1 LLGLEFVGSA
11 FCEPTFTALKNSSS
25 MSKKENVRP
34 SRTFSDLMTFLK
46 TATFHRIATQIEA
59 SSAHCRWVMLYLSKN
74 PNKLAREIAAEQ
86 FRPTEKETTTDAEPR
101 ETPEH

>member
-1 LLGLEFVGSA
+1 
-11 FCEPTFTALKNSSS
+11 
-25 MSKKENVRP
+25 
-34 SRTFSDLMTFLK
+34 
-46 TATFHRIATQIEA
+46 
-59 SSAHCRWVMLYLSKN
+59 MLYLSKN